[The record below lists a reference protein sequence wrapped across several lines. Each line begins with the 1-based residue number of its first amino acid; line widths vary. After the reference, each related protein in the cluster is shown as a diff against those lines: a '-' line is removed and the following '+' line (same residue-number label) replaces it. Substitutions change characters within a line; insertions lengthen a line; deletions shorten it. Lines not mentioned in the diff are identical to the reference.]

1 MENTTTNH
9 TFPFR
14 LFFLLFAAIAL
25 LILAG
30 AWYVGEER
38 INGELELAR
47 SHEIGTVV
55 MGVRRLDDEL
65 HAPFYQLRTL
75 VKEKAVRQAIDA
87 SGKLADP
94 GMAAAFASLLAF
106 NEMYDKVRWIDQTGM
121 ERVRVNEVAGRPEIV
136 PADKLRNQSGS
147 YYFTD
152 AMRLKPGQ
160 VFISPLDLNVE
171 RGKVEIPHKPML
183 RLATPVQDDNG
194 EARGILILDVAAQYF
209 LDSFTDSLIGA
220 RDRAMLLN
228 SAGYWLVSPHPE
240 DAWGFM
246 FQNGKNL
253 GSAYPEAWKAI
264 NRIPSGEMEDASGL
278 WIWSTAYPLKVSDTR
293 AIAEIPRWLVV
304 SHLPG
309 SELAAIR
316 KDVWSA
322 IGINTLALLTLF
334 GILAAWLARALSGR
348 TRAKVEAAKAHAEAA
363 VASSLA
369 EARNRFRL
377 VVEANTNGLLV
388 VDKTGRIVLANPAL
402 ERMFGYGP
410 GELLG
415 QALEILLPESV
426 RLMHGEQFTS
436 FMDSPTA
443 RPMGSGRDLN
453 GRRKDASVFPVEISL
468 SPFTENGE
476 SYVDAFVAD
485 ISERKRIEALHRQ
498 SEAHLRLLLQ
508 TNPNGLL
515 VLNNTGRIQMTNPAL
530 DEMFGYAPGE
540 LLDESMETLV
550 PMASHA
556 DKIRMR
562 AQYMEHPAIR
572 TMGVE
577 LDLNGVRKNGCTF
590 PIEVSLSS
598 FDEDGRTF
606 AQATIVDT
614 TRRQAANRPS
624 AYF

>member
-1 MENTTTNH
+1 MKSTTTNN

-14 LFFLLFAAIAL
+14 LFSLLFTAIAL

-30 AWYVGEER
+30 AWYVGKER
-38 INGELELAR
+38 INSELELVR
-47 SHEIGTVV
+47 SNEIGTVV

-87 SGKLADP
+87 SGKLADQD
-94 GMAAAFASLLAF
+94 MATAFVSLLAF
-106 NEMYDKVRWIDQTGM
+106 NEMYDKVRWIDQNGM
-121 ERVRVNEVAGRPEIV
+121 ERVRINEVSGRPEIV
-136 PADKLRNQSGS
+136 PGDKLQNQSGS
-147 YYFTD
+147 YYFTE
-152 AMRLKPGQ
+152 AMRLKTGQ

-194 EARGILILDVAAQYF
+194 EARGILILDVAARYF

-309 SELAAIR
+309 SELAATR
-316 KDVWSA
+316 KAVWRV

-363 VASSLA
+363 AANRLA

-377 VVEANTNGLLV
+377 VVQANINGLLV
-388 VDKTGRIVLANPAL
+388 VDKAGHIVLANPAL

-410 GELLG
+410 EELLG
-415 QALEILLPESV
+415 QTLEILLPESV
-426 RLMHGEQFTS
+426 RCLHGEQFS
-436 FMDSPTA
+436 NYMDAPVA
-443 RPMGSGRDLN
+443 RPMGFGRDLN
-453 GRRKDASVFPVEISL
+453 GRRKDGGVFPVEISL

-476 SYVDAFVAD
+476 TYVDAFVAD

-498 SEAHLRLLLQ
+498 SETRLQRLMQ

-515 VLNNTGRIQMTNPAL
+515 VVDDAGRIRMTNPAL
-530 DEMFGYAPGE
+530 DAMFGYAAGE
-540 LLDESMETLV
+540 LLDQPVETLV
-550 PMASHA
+550 PMASRAGH
-556 DKIRMR
+556 IRMR
-562 AQYMEHPAIR
+562 AEYLANPAIR
-572 TMGVE
+572 TMGAG
-577 LDLNGVRKNGCTF
+577 LDLNGYRKDGGTF
-590 PIEVSLSS
+590 PIEVSLAS

-606 AQATIVDT
+606 AQATVVDISW
-614 TRRQAANRPS
+614 RP
-624 AYF
+624 AGQEQYF